1 MKIIFKKL
9 SLKDNIE
16 IVKWTL
22 FDENEISNFRHYAI
36 ELFPELENV
45 KENETSRI
53 EELVTKKYNE
63 SLNTIESEIERYTN
77 LWNKYN
83 DKYFSE
89 LSNYLNV
96 EVPFDKVI
104 AYIGIIPVF
113 PRDITD
119 HTFDLG
125 INLTPE
131 KVIEVCT
138 HETLHFFWFQKWLEL
153 YPNTK
158 REELEFPHKVWQY
171 SEMVTDPVLNNELFN
186 SLFPFIEKA
195 YDSFYEL
202 KDKDTSVM
210 DNLKNIFNEEIPIED
225 KIKKGYIY
233 ISSLNL

>member
-1 MKIIFKKL
+1 MKIVFKKL
-9 SLKDNIE
+9 SLEENIE

-36 ELFPELENV
+36 ELFPELESV
-45 KENETSRI
+45 KENETSKI
-53 EELVTKKYNE
+53 DGLVTKKYDE
-63 SLNTIESEIERYTN
+63 SLSIIESEIERYTN

-83 DKYFSE
+83 DKYFNE
-89 LSNYLNV
+89 LKNYLNV
-96 EVPFDKVI
+96 EVPFDEVI

-113 PRDITD
+113 PRNITD

-131 KVIEVCT
+131 KVIEVCA

-158 REELEFPHKVWQY
+158 HEELEFPHKVWQY
-171 SEMVTDPVLNNELFN
+171 SEMVTDPILNSKTFN
-186 SLFPFIEKA
+186 SLFPFTEKA

-202 KDKDTSVM
+202 KDGKVM
-210 DNLKNIFNEEIPIED
+210 DNLKHIFNEEISIEN
-225 KIKKGYIY
+225 KIKKGYTY
-233 ISSLNL
+233 ISSLEI

>member
-53 EELVTKKYNE
+53 EELVTKKYND

-96 EVPFDKVI
+96 EVPFDEVI

-131 KVIEVCT
+131 KVIEVCA

-186 SLFPFIEKA
+186 HIFSFTERA